1 MLEIETRD
9 LLKLQK
15 KVDGLV
21 KKNSEKEKV
30 LKRFENLENQNVS
43 VEQKQQEEVLMEVE
57 VNDDAIHVSVE
68 EAVVDEER
76 CEAEEIQKATIEY
89 AQKCLTQV
97 EINKI
102 KKNSPDLGTRLREGF
117 KKKKKS

>member
-1 MLEIETRD
+1 M
-9 LLKLQK
+9 
-15 KVDGLV
+15 G
-21 KKNSEKEKV
+21 
-30 LKRFENLENQNVS
+30 
-43 VEQKQQEEVLMEVE
+43 KQQEELLMEVE
-57 VNDDAIHVSVE
+57 VNDEAIHESMG

-97 EINKI
+97 EINEI

-117 KKKKKS
+117 KKKKKKLTFKKFKLNLIKTRGELPRSKLNFLCCSDLSPLTWG

>member
-68 EAVVDEER
+68 EAVVDD
-76 CEAEEIQKATIEY
+76 KF
-89 AQKCLTQV
+89 
-97 EINKI
+97 
-102 KKNSPDLGTRLREGF
+102 SP
-117 KKKKKS
+117 